1 MHTLSNS
8 GKSMIDA
15 LDTGLANGRSPGA
28 DSPSDVGARLG
39 EAGPTDH
46 ARKSMNERSA
56 AVRLEG
62 VSKNYRLGD
71 TTVAALRSV
80 DLSISPAS
88 FTVIQG
94 PSGSGK
100 STLLNMIGC
109 LDVPTA
115 GSIEIG
121 GRRIEQMSEAERTRF
136 RADQVGFVFQNFNL
150 IPVLSV
156 LENVEYP
163 LRLCI
168 SSKLERRR
176 RANEVLESV
185 GLGAMVDRRPTE
197 LSGGQRQRVA
207 VARAL
212 VKQPILVLADEP
224 TANLDQRTGFELI
237 TLMRRMQKTSGTT
250 FVFSSHDPQLISD
263 ADVRVQIVDGRVVG
277 VSQHNA
283 ASLAGR
289 EA

>member
-1 MHTLSNS
+1 
-8 GKSMIDA
+8 MIDG
-15 LDTGLANGRSPGA
+15 LESDLANGSDPGA
-28 DSPSDVGARLG
+28 DHRRNAGASLGDTRTDDAVHRDPSERL
-39 EAGPTDH
+39 
-46 ARKSMNERSA
+46 A

-80 DLSISPAS
+80 NLSIGSAS

-121 GRRIEQMSEAERTRF
+121 GRRIEQMSDVERTRF

-168 SSKLERRR
+168 TSKVERRK
-176 RANEVLESV
+176 RASEVLEAV
-185 GLGAMVDRRPTE
+185 GLGAMENRLPTE

-224 TANLDQRTGFELI
+224 TANLDQRTGMELI
-237 TLMRRMQKTSGTT
+237 TLMRRMQRTSGTT

-277 VSQHNA
+277 VSDRNA
-283 ASLAGR
+283 AGRAGK